1 MARQRVTLR
10 DQIMASAQA
19 AMSKGSEH
27 VALVA
32 EIERNSK
39 KHNEGKSTP
48 DITTR
53 QDNPAP
59 QSGTT
64 IQQDNPAGHHHNPA
78 PQSGSSAPQSGRT
91 IQQFGTTIRQD
102 NPDGQSGTSIQQDG
116 QAGQPGGTIQE
127 DNPEGQSGTSIRCHT
142 EVAVKLQ
149 SPSGARTS
157 AQKILLAYFQKNGS
171 HVANYSVIA
180 GETGLAQNTVR
191 DCINK
196 FVALGWLAKTRWLRG
211 SARGLKFNFTGPP
224 RQDNPAGQSGM
235 AIRCDDSPLQSGRTI
250 QHFNPAGQSSTSNNP
265 YKEKIDREN
274 LSISLSAERVSLT
287 WPNLART
294 GFGREQLDQITAA
307 LAELGKLT
315 DKIVQS
321 LDHAEWELERGQ
333 MLDKDGQPVSD
344 PCSWVFTALA
354 RTGYYR
360 RPKGYV
366 SPEEQAAK
374 DAEAEAKAVVV
385 ARQAAE
391 QAQFEAW
398 RDGLSPD
405 ELADALRGHPGGPKD
420 AWLKRIW
427 RDRRS

>member
-78 PQSGSSAPQSGRT
+78 GQSGSSALQSGRT
-91 IQQFGTTIRQD
+91 IQQFGTTIRQ
-102 NPDGQSGTSIQQDG
+102 
-116 QAGQPGGTIQE
+116 

-157 AQKILLAYFQKNGS
+157 AQKILLAYFQENGS

-211 SARGLKFNFTGPP
+211 SARGLKFDFTGPP
-224 RQDNPAGQSGM
+224 QQDNPAGQSSR
-235 AIRCDDSPLQSGRTI
+235 AIRRDDSPPQSGRTI
-250 QHFNPAGQSSTSNNP
+250 QHFNPVGQFSTSNNP
-265 YKEKIDREN
+265 YKEKIDRED
-274 LSISLSAERVSLT
+274 LSISLSAERITLT
-287 WPNLART
+287 WPNLARA
-294 GFGREQLDQITAA
+294 GFGREQLDQIAAA
-307 LAELGKLT
+307 LTELGKPT

-321 LDHAEWELERGQ
+321 LDHAEWELERDQ
-333 MLDKDGQPVSD
+333 MLDKDGQPVAD

-374 DAEAEAKAVVV
+374 DAEAEAKAVVA

-420 AWLKRIW
+420 AWLKKIW
-427 RDRRS
+427 RDRRN